1 VSETRVRKNE
11 TIDAA
16 LRRFKKSIAKDG
28 VLAEVKK
35 RKHYEKPSV
44 KRKLKSEAARKRKFL
59 EEPYLMNLNDRLN
72 EDMKQAMRSQDKFR
86 LSVIRM
92 VRSSIKNI
100 EIDQRKTLDD
110 QEILDV
116 LNREVKLRKDSLQE
130 FEKAGRQDL
139 VDQLKQELDILA
151 VHMPKQLS
159 EDEVKAIV
167 QQTIQEVGASSKA
180 DMGKVMGALMPKV
193 KGLAD
198 GKLVNQI
205 VQQLLA

>member
-1 VSETRVRKNE
+1 
-11 TIDAA
+11 
-16 LRRFKKSIAKDG
+16 
-28 VLAEVKK
+28 
-35 RKHYEKPSV
+35 
-44 KRKLKSEAARKRKFL
+44 
-59 EEPYLMNLNDRLN
+59 MNLNDRLN

-110 QEILDV
+110 QEVLDV
-116 LNREVKLRKDSLQE
+116 LNREIKQRRDSLQE

-139 VDQLKQELDILA
+139 ADQLKQELLILA
-151 VHMPKQLS
+151 DYMPQQLS

-205 VQQLLA
+205 VQQSLA